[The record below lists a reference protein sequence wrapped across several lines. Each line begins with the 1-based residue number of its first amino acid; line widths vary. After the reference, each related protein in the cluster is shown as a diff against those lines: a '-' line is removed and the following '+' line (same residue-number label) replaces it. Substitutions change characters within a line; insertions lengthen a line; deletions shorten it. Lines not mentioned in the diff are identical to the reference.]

1 VVPAVADLIAVIG
14 CGNPARSDD
23 GFGPEVVRRLAP
35 YAGPGV
41 VVRDAGTD
49 GMAVMF
55 AARGCTT
62 LIVVDACMTG
72 CAPGTLF
79 ELPAEAV
86 RAPHRPGITLHDF
99 RWDHALHAGRAM
111 YGDAFPTDVTVL
123 LVEVGSLTFGFGLS
137 PAVEP
142 AVDQAVARIAELL
155 AARGVA
161 ARAEVP

>member
-1 VVPAVADLIAVIG
+1 
-14 CGNPARSDD
+14 
-23 GFGPEVVRRLAP
+23 VRRLAP

-62 LIVVDACMTG
+62 LIIVDACVTG
-72 CAPGTLF
+72 RAPGTLF

-99 RWDHALHAGRAM
+99 RWDHALYAGRAM
-111 YGDAFPTDVTVL
+111 YGDAFPADVTVL
-123 LVEVGSLTFGFGLS
+123 LVEAGSLAFGLSLS
-137 PAVEP
+137 PAVAP
-142 AVDQAVARIAELL
+142 VVDQAVARIAELL
-155 AARGVA
+155 AARGA
-161 ARAEVP
+161 AA